1 MHKYNNMDHSR
12 LSAKE
17 AVSAISSG
25 SKDKS
30 AIWGVNSEEDYH
42 EGK

>member
-1 MHKYNNMDHSR
+1 MDHSM
-12 LSAKE
+12 LSALE
-17 AVSAISSG
+17 AVNAIHSG

-30 AIWGVNSEEDYH
+30 AIWSVNSEEDYH

>member
-1 MHKYNNMDHSR
+1 MDHSM
-12 LSAKE
+12 LCAKE
-17 AVSAISSG
+17 AVNAICSG